1 MSSVKST
8 KFFLHGS
15 MIIGNLKG
23 SFDSFGLIS
32 GDKGNM
38 RRDDGKT
45 NIISEIRRELFVT
58 LGLKR
63 KGDKQINDYNVRVR
77 IVRVGEWGEKGSYK
91 RGGDQGE
98 VDVWDERG
106 IGSWGVS
113 SRLIWWAFMK
123 ELVGADVV
131 KDLQAERT
139 LVVRL
144 MFLKTIHHCYE
155 KL

>member
-1 MSSVKST
+1 MSSVKSS

-15 MIIGNLKG
+15 MLIGNLKG

-45 NIISEIRRELFVT
+45 NIIFEIRRELFVT

-77 IVRVGEWGEKGSYK
+77 IVRVGE
-91 RGGDQGE
+91 
-98 VDVWDERG
+98 
-106 IGSWGVS
+106 
-113 SRLIWWAFMK
+113 
-123 ELVGADVV
+123 
-131 KDLQAERT
+131 
-139 LVVRL
+139 
-144 MFLKTIHHCYE
+144 
-155 KL
+155 